1 MPLAIRLLT
10 RPADVARLVALAG
23 LGAFLSAALAL
34 GGHRLAEAATLT
46 ALLATAAVLG
56 VLAPLY
62 GRTAAAGLW
71 TARAAIAIGA
81 LAALLPVSDAVT
93 GIRVVAALLV
103 VLGLQTVAR
112 RARGLCDL
120 RSWTSQL
127 VCVGTLATLLVPGLG
142 GGLLLATA
150 WLAVAAAIQSASAA
164 PARTAPAGA

>member
-1 MPLAIRLLT
+1 MPLALRLLT

-23 LGAFLSAALAL
+23 VGALLSGALAL

-46 ALLATAAVLG
+46 ALLATAAMLG

-71 TARAAIAIGA
+71 TARAGITIGA
-81 LAALLPVSDAVT
+81 LAVVLPVSDAVA
-93 GIRVVAALLV
+93 GVRVVAALLV
-103 VLGLQTVAR
+103 VVGLQTVAR

-120 RSWTSQL
+120 RSWTSL
-127 VCVGTLATLLVPGLG
+127 VVCVGTVATLLVPGLG
-142 GGLLLATA
+142 GALVLAVA

-164 PARTAPAGA
+164 PARTAPARA